1 MSWDASVGGASGVL
15 ARGPP
20 AREVGGGQV
29 GESIIPT
36 SESKGLLVFWDASCW
51 HSERRGRGGGGDIV
65 GGEGVG
71 GGEETNG
78 VVSSPPHPPRSRP
91 SPRSPDLLFVVVI
104 IPHRSPC
111 G

>member
-1 MSWDASVGGASGVL
+1 MPASAVPAEFW
-15 ARGPP
+15 RGDRRP
-20 AREVGGGQV
+20 ARWGGQV

-51 HSERRGRGGGGDIV
+51 HSERRGRGGNGDIV

-78 VVSSPPHPPRSRP
+78 VVSSRPPRPALPLAAQISYLW
-91 SPRSPDLLFVVVI
+91 S
-104 IPHRSPC
+104 
-111 G
+111 